1 MNKVETLDQL
11 THNKKLTDILKKISQ
26 TDDFPNLLFYGP
38 SGSGKHTRIRCF
50 LSNVYGTSVHNL
62 KTEYREY
69 KIQSKSLEIQFKKS
83 FYHIEINPSLYGNND
98 KFVVQEII
106 KDIAQTPNINTYHTN
121 KTKII
126 VIDQADKLTKIAQ
139 NALRR
144 TMEIYNEYCKI
155 ILVCQ
160 SLTKIIKPLQSRCL
174 CLRVAYPN
182 KEEMKEILKGVK
194 EEKKVDVDY
203 IVDTVKNIKKAKVM
217 KITGVTE
224 LEWERCLDNLV
235 KNMHIDDIIK
245 IREKF
250 YLLLGGGV
258 PDYLIFRTLV
268 DRLIKLY
275 PEKYGVILQLAS
287 TYQVR
292 SLYGQKSIY
301 HLEAFVQQLKNNC
314 V

>member
-11 THNKKLTDILKKISQ
+11 THNKKLTGILKKISE

-50 LSNVYGTSVHNL
+50 LSKVYGTNVHNL
-62 KTEYREY
+62 KTENREY
-69 KIQSKSLEIQFKKS
+69 KIQSKSVVIQFKKS
-83 FYHIEINPSLYGNND
+83 YYHIEINPSLYGNND
-98 KFVVQEII
+98 KYIIQEII
-106 KDIAQTPNINTYHTN
+106 KEIAQTPNINTYNTN

-126 VIDQADKLTKIAQ
+126 VIDQADKLTKISQ

-182 KEEMKEILKGVK
+182 IKEMEEILEEVK
-194 EEKKVDVDY
+194 EEKKGDVKY
-203 IVDTVKNIKKAKVM
+203 IIDTVKNIKKAKVM
-217 KITGVTE
+217 KMTGVRE

-235 KNMHIDDIIK
+235 KNIHIDDITK

-250 YLLLGGGV
+250 YSLLGGGV
-258 PDYLIFRTLV
+258 PDYLIFRSLV

-275 PEKYGVILQLAS
+275 SEKYGMILQLAS

-301 HLEAFVQQLKNNC
+301 HLEAFVQQIKNKC